1 MARNALA
8 VVMNEMLKNFKAFA
22 TFCIVFKGLLRS
34 QKAPKATLKKSN
46 SGSIT
51 INSEENIIHFINNN
65 RACLVSDKE
74 A

>member
-22 TFCIVFKGLLRS
+22 AFCIVCKGLLS
-34 QKAPKATLKKSN
+34 IQKAPKATLKKSN

-51 INSEENIIHFINNN
+51 INSEENVMNFINNN
-65 RACLVSDKE
+65 RVCGV
-74 A
+74 